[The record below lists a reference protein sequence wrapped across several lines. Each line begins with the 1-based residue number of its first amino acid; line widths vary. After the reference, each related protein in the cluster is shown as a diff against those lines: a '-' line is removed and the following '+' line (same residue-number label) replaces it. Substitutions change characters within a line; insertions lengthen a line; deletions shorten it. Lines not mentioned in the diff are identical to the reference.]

1 MDSCEIRLLD
11 GDCHSGLSVPSVE
24 AHPHSQRLHELH
36 VSPVVVELHVVP
48 AAKAPRGCDGQDQ
61 PLSLSSAFELACYH
75 TFTKSV
81 SIATSAE
88 ASLAWTQTPRM
99 CACMHHTRLRSHQKL
114 SAKT

>member
-1 MDSCEIRLLD
+1 MDRCEIKLLD
-11 GDCHSGLSVPSVE
+11 GDCHSGLSVPTVE
-24 AHPHSQRLHELH
+24 AHPHSQRLHQLH

-61 PLSLSSAFELACYH
+61 PLSLSSAFASYH

-99 CACMHHTRLRSHQKL
+99 CACTRLRCRCALTRS
-114 SAKT
+114 

>member
-1 MDSCEIRLLD
+1 M
-11 GDCHSGLSVPSVE
+11 PTVE

-48 AAKAPRGCDGQDQ
+48 AAKANGMGDGQDQ
-61 PLSLSSAFELACYH
+61 PLSLSSVFELACYH

-88 ASLAWTQTPRM
+88 TSLVWTQTPRM
-99 CACMHHTRLRSHQKL
+99 CACIHHTLAFLVLPLCSHQKL